1 MLPTE
6 SRATLV
12 PGSTS
17 CSAPAAMLS
26 HTATGE
32 WQSFESRMR
41 RRRAERL
48 ALKAEVAASAGFDD
62 DARACLAEA
71 RMLAPDLPEIAV
83 AEAVLA
89 RQPEPIAIPAEVASR
104 SRSAFLVS
112 ATACILMAAFVAGWF
127 AYRDGSDVAP
137 AEPAQVVAAA
147 GPAPAARIAVAPPPA
162 TLPEPVREL
171 VAEASAPSPA
181 HADAAAPREVKAPEP
196 EPTPRESSAKPPS
209 VATSEGLP
217 TLPDVATATPPPAPP
232 ARVEAPPPAPP
243 AAPTAGLGGTVLPA
257 PSVDVKA
264 PVVEVAQEP
273 LVQSVLNR
281 YAAAYSSLDAD
292 AAARVWPTVNRGS
305 LARAFDG
312 LAKQRVSL
320 GDCRIDVTGNKAR
333 ARCAGSATW
342 SPKVGSGTH
351 TESREWTFE
360 LMRVGPDWQILNA
373 RAQNR

>member
-1 MLPTE
+1 
-6 SRATLV
+6 
-12 PGSTS
+12 
-17 CSAPAAMLS
+17 MLS

-71 RMLAPDLPEIAV
+71 RTLVPDLPEIAA

-89 RQPEPIAIPAEVASR
+89 RQPEPIPIGAEQGPR
-104 SRSAFLVS
+104 SRSAFLMS
-112 ATACILMAAFVAGWF
+112 ATACILAAAFVAGWF
-127 AYRDGSDVAP
+127 AYRDVPPVAP
-137 AEPAQVVAAA
+137 AAPAQLAATVEPAPSSA
-147 GPAPAARIAVAPPPA
+147 PAPHDAVATPAA
-162 TLPEPVREL
+162 TLSEPVREAVNVL
-171 VAEASAPSPA
+171 SGPTPA
-181 HADAAAPREVKAPEP
+181 HVDPPVPRDVEVKAPESDRKPP
-196 EPTPRESSAKPPS
+196 EPTAKPPA
-209 VATSEGLP
+209 VATTEGLP
-217 TLPDVATATPPPAPP
+217 TLPDVATATPAPAPP
-232 ARVEAPPPAPP
+232 RVEPPPPAAP
-243 AAPTAGLGGTVLPA
+243 AAPTAALGGTVLPA

-281 YAAAYSSLDAD
+281 YAAAYSALDAD
-292 AAARVWPTVNRGS
+292 AAARVWPTVNRGALS
-305 LARAFDG
+305 RAFDG
-312 LAKQRVSL
+312 LSKQRVSL

-333 ARCAGSATW
+333 ARCTGSATW

-351 TESREWTFE
+351 TESREWAFE
-360 LMRVGPDWQILNA
+360 LMRVGPGWQILNA